1 MSGLDQTCP
10 FCEITEAAGG
20 YCTSCERTTRPE
32 WVHSKRLSEAQVA
45 ARTTSGRNRAKPLVR
60 GPRSAKEGTA

>member
-1 MSGLDQTCP
+1 MKLYDQTCP
-10 FCEITEAAGG
+10 FCRITEAAGW

-45 ARTTSGRNRAKPLVR
+45 ARTTTGRNRAR
-60 GPRSAKEGTA
+60 SGTHGPRSAKEGTA